1 MPVRLLAMTACLAAL
16 LAGAGAA
23 WSAERLPVSASFSI
37 LADLVAQVGGDRVAV
52 RPLVGPGADAHG
64 FQPAPADAKAVAD
77 AKIFVVNG
85 LGFDAWSRRLERAAG
100 FKGLTIVASETVRG
114 LPASDTHRGSGGHAH
129 GADEGLDPHAW
140 QSVANV
146 RVYVTNI
153 RDGLAK
159 ADSDGRAAYEGNAAR
174 YLAELDALDR
184 EVKEAAAAIPPE
196 RRKVITS
203 HEAFGYFARAYGFT
217 FLAPQGVSTEAE
229 ASAKGV
235 ARLIR
240 QIKAEKVP
248 AVFVENL
255 TDRRLLEQIG
265 RETGAR
271 MGGVLF
277 SDALSGADGPAP
289 SYLAMMRHNMRVLAA
304 ALQP

>member
-1 MPVRLLAMTACLAAL
+1 MRKPSFPMAVVLVAL

-23 WSAERLPVSASFSI
+23 SAAEKLRVTASFSI
-37 LADLVAQVGGDRVAV
+37 LADLARQVGGDRVAV
-52 RPLVGPGADAHG
+52 SPLVGPGTDAHG
-64 FQPAPADAKAVAD
+64 FQPGPADAKAVAG
-77 AKIFVVNG
+77 AKVLVVNG

-100 FKGLTIVASETVRG
+100 FKGLTIVAADGVPGQKAGE
-114 LPASDTHRGSGGHAH
+114 THRGGGHAH

-146 RVYVTNI
+146 RIYVANI

-159 ADSDGRAAYEGNAAR
+159 ADPDGRSVYEANAAR
-174 YLAELDALDR
+174 YGATLDALEA
-184 EVKEAAAAIPPE
+184 EVRDAVAAIPAD
-196 RRKVITS
+196 RRRVITS
-203 HEAFGYFARAYGFT
+203 HEAFGYFARAYGVT

-240 QIKAEKVP
+240 QIKADRVP

-271 MGGVLF
+271 TGGVLF
-277 SDALSGADGPAP
+277 SDALSGPDGPAP
-289 SYLAMMRHNMRVLAA
+289 TYVAMMRHNVRLLVS
-304 ALQP
+304 ALKP